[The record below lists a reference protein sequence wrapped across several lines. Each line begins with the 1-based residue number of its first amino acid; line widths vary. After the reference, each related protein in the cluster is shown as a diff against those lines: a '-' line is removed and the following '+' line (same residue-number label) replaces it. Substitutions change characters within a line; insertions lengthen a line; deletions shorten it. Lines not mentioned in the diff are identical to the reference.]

1 MHVSDNQSWRALVG
15 GSVAFLSGLTGY
27 AVHLVGSSGASP
39 ASSDS
44 VHVTPVSCLILAA
57 IGIATLLVIMPR
69 ERRWILLGRLM
80 AATAGILAVLEI
92 VQGTPSYPV
101 AHLGAMLVAL
111 ALVARKPASPTSLTV
126 SNALSVMGLVWLL
139 STILA
144 DQMQPAS
151 SAAFSAPPALMS
163 IGLIASCLALS
174 STGPFKQFVTIL
186 KLPERISFAMKGLV
200 IGLFAALPAG
210 WCVFLVL
217 HPSGPPA
224 SAMVVSCLAILS
236 CTAIGLLVM
245 KVAEAFA
252 SYQQSTKQ
260 RQVEHENAQR
270 GLTYQLSSLQRE
282 IAQRKR
288 ELETAE
294 SSLKTAAEANS
305 RLSIIARHTHNG
317 VILTDGVGQI
327 VWFNPAWE
335 DLSGSFHADWTGKSL
350 EELIVSDSEVSA
362 QEKVKNQIR
371 SGLAGD
377 FELKFRTDDGQV
389 RWLSTTFRPVHNLAG
404 SLTNFIVILT
414 DVTEYRGAEQR
425 IKAANDRL
433 QFALRSSGYGIWEM
447 HLSPERLEWD
457 ERMLESHGL
466 KREHFDGK
474 SETWRRLVHPEDI
487 AAVAKHRDQVVSGE
501 LARYDIDFRIIRPD
515 GAVRYIEAHGFLVT
529 DPEGRPQRLVGLNR
543 DITADQEI
551 RETLR
556 VAEERLE
563 LALRATN
570 EGVWDWN
577 IATGHVYRD
586 RRWAEMIGS
595 KEQQLK
601 SDRQDWL
608 ERVYPDDLPSARA
621 ALEAHLQGRAPLYIH
636 EHRLRTDSGRWIWT
650 LDRGK
655 IVSRDKDG
663 NPSRMVGTQSDITE
677 RKLLEERLRNSEEIS
692 IHVSRLAQIGA
703 WEWTLTHEFMTWSPE
718 LFRLAGVELGFNP
731 TLESMALMFPM
742 PDRELFTSAIE
753 QATKDGRPFDVEV
766 SMVTAKGKNRWVRVI
781 GQADLKE
788 GRAARI
794 FGAVQDIT
802 ARREAEEA
810 QRALESQL
818 FQVQKMETLGTLAG
832 GIAHDFNNLLTGIM
846 GYQDLAL
853 DTLDE
858 TNPARQCLS
867 EARNASF
874 RARELVDQI
883 LTFSRQSGAGERLP
897 LDLSQVIEE
906 ARRFLRATVPSII
919 QIEVQI
925 ARDCGRV
932 LADATQ
938 IHQLILNLG
947 TNAAHAMRAAGGTL
961 SIELVPVTVTS
972 IRPTLSGNLMPGAY
986 LKMSV
991 SDTGHGIDPETLKR
1005 VFDPFFTTK
1014 SVGEG
1019 TGLGLAVVHG
1029 VARAH
1034 GGAIEVTSTI
1044 GKGSRFDVFL
1054 PAVTAQ
1060 ADEIE
1065 PAVVPAPM
1073 GHGEMICVV
1082 DDEDFVAQV
1091 TKASLNRL
1099 GYRAVVFNDP
1109 LLCLEALRRDPTG
1122 CSLLVSDQ
1130 TMPGMNGM
1138 KLAASIREF
1147 APTLPVLVM
1156 SGYFSQI
1163 SPTALEEIGRIA
1175 LLAKP
1180 FTTDELSRAVHGLL
1194 HPGQGGN

>member
-1 MHVSDNQSWRALVG
+1 MQVTDIPIRRALLGGSFVLACGVVGYVISRATSAPASGAFLESMRLPLLPAALLACVG
-15 GSVAFLSGLTGY
+15 GSTLAVIVPRRRRWGYAGRVLAVAALGLSAAGLLSGNSLWQAANVGGALAAAALLAWRPRPVVRLTAANSLSALGVVWMAATY
-27 AVHLVGSSGASP
+27 CAGQMQSGDSTFPVGSP
-39 ASSDS
+39 ALA
-44 VHVTPVSCLILAA
+44 TLGLLAA
-57 IGIATLLVIMPR
+57 FAATFSAEPFKAFIATL
-69 ERRWILLGRLM
+69 
-80 AATAGILAVLEI
+80 
-92 VQGTPSYPV
+92 S
-101 AHLGAMLVAL
+101 
-111 ALVARKPASPTSLTV
+111 
-126 SNALSVMGLVWLL
+126 
-139 STILA
+139 
-144 DQMQPAS
+144 
-151 SAAFSAPPALMS
+151 
-163 IGLIASCLALS
+163 
-174 STGPFKQFVTIL
+174 
-186 KLPERISFAMKGLV
+186 LPEKPSVAIKSLV
-200 IGLFAALPAG
+200 IGLGLTLPFAWGLYLTLNPEGPWESAYMVTCIAVLCCSALA
-210 WCVFLVL
+210 L
-217 HPSGPPA
+217 
-224 SAMVVSCLAILS
+224 LA
-236 CTAIGLLVM
+236 M

-252 SYQQSTKQ
+252 ALHQST
-260 RQVEHENAQR
+260 RQAALEHENTTR
-270 GLTYQLSSLQRE
+270 GLTYQVSSLQ
-282 IAQRKR
+282 Q
-288 ELETAE
+288 ELAAKIRDLESAE
-294 SSLKTAAEANS
+294 ASLKTAAEANS

-317 VILTDGVGQI
+317 VILTDGLGQV

-335 DLSGSFHADWTGKSL
+335 DLSGSFHADWVGRDL
-350 EELIVSDSEVSA
+350 EDLIVSDYDVVSA
-362 QEKVKNQIR
+362 EKVRNQIR
-371 SGLAGD
+371 TGLAGE
-377 FELKFRTDDGQV
+377 FEIKYRVDDGNEH
-389 RWLSTTFRPVHNLAG
+389 WLATTFRPVHDLG
-404 SLTNFIVILT
+404 GRLTNFIVILT
-414 DVTEYRGAEQR
+414 DITEYRGAEQR
-425 IKAANDRL
+425 VTAANDRL

-457 ERMLESHGL
+457 ERMLEIHGIR
-466 KREHFDGK
+466 REDFDGR
-474 SETWRRLVHPEDI
+474 SEAWRRLVHPEDI
-487 AAVAKHRDQVVSGE
+487 AAVTKHRDQVVLGE

-515 GAVRYIEAHGFLVT
+515 GAIRYIEAHGFLVT
-529 DPEGRPQRLVGLNR
+529 DSDGRPQRLVGLNR

-577 IATGHVYRD
+577 MSTGHVYRD
-586 RRWAEMIGS
+586 RRWAEMVGS
-595 KEQQLK
+595 KQAQLN
-601 SDRQDWL
+601 SDAKDWSD
-608 ERVYPDDLPSARA
+608 RVYPDDLPSARA
-621 ALEAHLQGRAPLYIH
+621 ALDAHVHGRAPLYIH
-636 EHRLRTDSGRWIWT
+636 EHRMRTDSGRWIWT

-663 NPSRMVGTQSDITE
+663 NPTRMVGTQSDITE

-731 TLESMALMFPM
+731 TLESMALMFPL
-742 PDRELFTSAIE
+742 PDRELFTRAIE

-766 SMVTAKGKNRWVRVI
+766 SMLTAKGKTRWVRVI

-802 ARREAEEA
+802 ARREAEDA
-810 QRALESQL
+810 QRTLESQL

-858 TNPARQCLS
+858 TNPARQCLI

-883 LTFSRQSGAGERLP
+883 LTFSRQSGIGERMP
-897 LDLSQVIEE
+897 IDLSQVIEE

-919 QIEVQI
+919 QIEVTV
-925 ARDCGRV
+925 APDCGRV

-938 IHQLILNLG
+938 IHQLLLNLG

-961 SIELVPVTVTS
+961 KIELEPVTITS

-986 LKMSV
+986 IKMSV
-991 SDTGHGIDPETLKR
+991 SDTGHGIDPDTLKR

-1034 GGAIEVTSTI
+1034 GGAIEVASTL
-1044 GKGSRFDVFL
+1044 GRGSRFDVYL
-1054 PAVTAQ
+1054 PAVTAP

-1065 PAVVPAPM
+1065 PSPAPVPM
-1073 GHGEMICVV
+1073 GRGEMICVV

-1091 TKASLNRL
+1091 TKASLQRF

-1109 LLCLEALRRDPTG
+1109 IQCLEALRRDPTG
-1122 CSLLVSDQ
+1122 CTLLVSDQ

-1147 APTLPVLVM
+1147 APQLPVLVM

-1163 SPTALEEIGRIA
+1163 SPTALDEIGRIA

-1194 HPGQGGN
+1194 HPEVVKT